1 MSIIIDL
8 IIVGVIALCIIMGYV
23 KGLTGSLIKILS
35 FVLSLVIAFILFVPV
50 SNFVIENTQI
60 DEMIMENIVEIVMG
74 EKLAANDEQVEKN
87 ETMPTAITDYINQK
101 IEEAADEAKESVVD
115 STAQEV
121 SLTIVKAGTWI
132 VLFILARIALT
143 LLKLITSLIAKL
155 PVIKQFDKLGG
166 IIYGLIEGLIITYF
180 ALALIS
186 CITPMTKGTL
196 SENINKSYIG
206 SQMYNNN
213 LLLNIIF

>member
-1 MSIIIDL
+1 MSVIIDL
-8 IIVGVIALCIIMGYV
+8 VIVGIIALCIIIGYI

-50 SNFVIENTQI
+50 SNFVIENTKI
-60 DEMIMENIVEIVMG
+60 DEMIMENIVEIIIG
-74 EKLAANDEQVEKN
+74 EKLEEKDEQATKN

-101 IEEAADEAKESVVD
+101 IEQAADEAKESVVD
-115 STAQEV
+115 STAKEV
-121 SLTIVKAGTWI
+121 SQTIVKAGTWI
-132 VLFILARIALT
+132 ILFILARIALT
-143 LLKLITSLIAKL
+143 LLKFITSLIAKL

-166 IIYGLIEGLIITYF
+166 IIYGFIEGLIITYF

-186 CITPMTKGTL
+186 CITPMTKGEL

-206 SQMYNNN
+206 SKMYNNN

>member
-8 IIVGVIALCIIMGYV
+8 IIVAVIAICIIIGYV

-50 SNFVIENTQI
+50 SNYIIENTQI
-60 DEMIMENIVEIVMG
+60 DDMIERKIRETVITNEG
-74 EKLAANDEQVEKN
+74 EEKN
-87 ETMPTAITDYINQK
+87 ETMPTAVTDYINQK
-101 IEEAADEAKESVVD
+101 VEEATNSAKEDIVD
-115 STAQEV
+115 STAKEV
-121 SLTIVKAGTWI
+121 SQTIVKAGTWI

-143 LLKLITSLIAKL
+143 LLKLISSLITKL

-186 CITPMTKGTL
+186 CITPMTKGEL
-196 SENINKSYIG
+196 SEDINKSYIG
-206 SQMYNNN
+206 SMMYNNN
-213 LLLNIIF
+213 ILLKIIF

>member
-8 IIVGVIALCIIMGYV
+8 VIVGIIALCTIIGYI

-35 FVLSLVIAFILFVPV
+35 FVLALIIAFILFVPV
-50 SNFVIENTQI
+50 SNLVINNTQI
-60 DEMIMENIVEIVMG
+60 DEMIERNIREIII
-74 EKLAANDEQVEKN
+74 KN
-87 ETMPTAITDYINQK
+87 EEETTEKEMPTAITDYVSQK
-101 IEEAADEAKESVVD
+101 IEEVADEAKESVVD
-115 STAQEV
+115 NTAKEV
-121 SLTIVKAGTWI
+121 SQTIVKAGTWI
-132 VLFILARIALT
+132 ILFIIARIALI
-143 LLKLITSLIAKL
+143 LLKLITSLITKL

-186 CITPMTKGTL
+186 CITPMTKGNL
-196 SENINKSYIG
+196 SEEINKSYIG
-206 SQMYNNN
+206 SHMYHNN

>member
-8 IIVGVIALCIIMGYV
+8 IIVAVIAICIIIGYV

-50 SNFVIENTQI
+50 SNYIIENTQI
-60 DEMIMENIVEIVMG
+60 DDMIERKIRETVITNEG
-74 EKLAANDEQVEKN
+74 EEKN
-87 ETMPTAITDYINQK
+87 ETMPTAVTDYINQK
-101 IEEAADEAKESVVD
+101 VEEAANSAKEDIVD
-115 STAQEV
+115 STAKEV
-121 SLTIVKAGTWI
+121 SQTIVKAGTWI

-143 LLKLITSLIAKL
+143 LLKLISSLITKL

-186 CITPMTKGTL
+186 CITPMTKGEL
-196 SENINKSYIG
+196 SEDINKSYIG
-206 SQMYNNN
+206 SMMYNNN
-213 LLLNIIF
+213 ILLKIIF